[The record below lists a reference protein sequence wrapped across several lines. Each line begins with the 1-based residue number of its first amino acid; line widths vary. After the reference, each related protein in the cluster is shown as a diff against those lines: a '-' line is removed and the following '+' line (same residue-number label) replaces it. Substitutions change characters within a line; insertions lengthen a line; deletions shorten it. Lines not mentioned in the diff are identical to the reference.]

1 MVRQSNANMER
12 LSLGF
17 PYLISNK
24 RTKLGKGQN
33 KKKLKKESPS
43 PSPSQSPIAM
53 KWAISKAL
61 KINTKIYYLENC

>member
-33 KKKLKKESPS
+33 KKKLKKRKPKPKPKPKPNSHEMGHFQGP
-43 PSPSQSPIAM
+43 
-53 KWAISKAL
+53 
-61 KINTKIYYLENC
+61 EN